1 MGLHWLFNMEAAIQT
16 KPEIANPRKG
26 WRRRWGRLAPAFLF
40 FIVIIFPLINNFLN
54 SALLLFTG
62 RDWNF
67 LFIVRDLWLY
77 FLILIFAAK
86 PPWKMGVAFGL
97 MGIFTVFLYGSIQ
110 GLLGSQFNLQEI
122 YFLFRNLSVFFLV
135 ACAKEISHYFKFK
148 LSWIWKVLIVVI
160 IVSLIEL
167 LLEYFYPGLV
177 QNFIYLLPLY
187 FAKKGII
194 ANTYDGWLTEYR
206 IVSVFYNPSQFAFFL
221 GACFA
226 SIYLSYPSKEIIKI
240 KMILMQVVL
249 ILLAIATVGKMGI
262 ALMPLSILFRHL
274 RTRFCEMFMILS
286 ISGVMILGATVTLVS
301 PGTHLASSLAHI
313 DGLRTGLT
321 SMLLKPQGLGLGAAG
336 VVSTIGKD
344 VGPMSSL
351 PIGGESLIGAG
362 LANQGIVWLFGIML
376 FFISSRKSIKSKF
389 TDFNQELF
397 SDSRYK
403 FFMLFVISTAFNE
416 GVSNPLIWTL
426 PIMLIY
432 ERY

>member
-1 MGLHWLFNMEAAIQT
+1 
-16 KPEIANPRKG
+16 
-26 WRRRWGRLAPAFLF
+26 
-40 FIVIIFPLINNFLN
+40 
-54 SALLLFTG
+54 
-62 RDWNF
+62 
-67 LFIVRDLWLY
+67 
-77 FLILIFAAK
+77 
-86 PPWKMGVAFGL
+86 
-97 MGIFTVFLYGSIQ
+97 
-110 GLLGSQFNLQEI
+110 
-122 YFLFRNLSVFFLV
+122 
-135 ACAKEISHYFKFK
+135 
-148 LSWIWKVLIVVI
+148 
-160 IVSLIEL
+160 
-167 LLEYFYPGLV
+167 
-177 QNFIYLLPLY
+177 
-187 FAKKGII
+187 
-194 ANTYDGWLTEYR
+194 
-206 IVSVFYNPSQFAFFL
+206 
-221 GACFA
+221 
-226 SIYLSYPSKEIIKI
+226 
-240 KMILMQVVL
+240 
-249 ILLAIATVGKMGI
+249 
-262 ALMPLSILFRHL
+262 
-274 RTRFCEMFMILS
+274 MFMILS